1 MDLSD
6 YKTFGFS
13 FWTAVVQ
20 LTPKKMEKYSWEQ
33 SDMHN

>member
-6 YKTFGFS
+6 YKTFGLS

-20 LTPKKMEKYSWEQ
+20 LTPKKMETIELGTK
-33 SDMHN
+33 